1 MNDVFKVLEL
11 RDQLEKFEKQKLR
24 ILITFRNGFGFMK
37 N

>member
-24 ILITFRNGFGFMK
+24 IEQSEKQK